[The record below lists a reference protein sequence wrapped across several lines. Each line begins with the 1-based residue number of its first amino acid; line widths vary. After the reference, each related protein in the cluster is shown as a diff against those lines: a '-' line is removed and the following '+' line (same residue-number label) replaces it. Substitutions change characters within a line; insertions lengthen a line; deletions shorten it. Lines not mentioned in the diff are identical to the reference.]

1 MRIVWLQ
8 VRQDRE
14 DIVESDFGMPT
25 RGRGH
30 EDIGSDM
37 GTDIR
42 TPCGSVDLHWDL
54 YKDMGSGD

>member
-1 MRIVWLQ
+1 MRMVCLQ

-30 EDIGSDM
+30 EDTGSDL
-37 GTDIR
+37 GTDMRI
-42 TPCGSVDLHWDL
+42 
-54 YKDMGSGD
+54 